1 MEDKVIERLKA
12 LGYSYDKGNDTVLI
26 QILLESVGAHIKNC
40 INDTDIPEGLC
51 HVYVDMVC
59 GEFLKQKK
67 SSGQL
72 LGFDFEQAVDSI
84 KMGDVT
90 VALQD
95 GASAEQQFDQMV
107 REMLNHDDDLLR
119 YRKLVW

>member
-12 LGYSYDKGNDTVLI
+12 LGYPYDKDKDTVLI
-26 QILLESVGAHIKNC
+26 QILLESVGERIKNR

-51 HVYVDMVC
+51 YAYVDMVC

-107 REMLNHDDDLLR
+107 REMLNHDEDLLR

>member
-12 LGYSYDKGNDTVLI
+12 LGYSYDKDKDAVLI
-26 QILLESVGAHIKNC
+26 QILLESVGERIKNR

-51 HVYVDMVC
+51 YVYVDMVC

-84 KMGDVT
+84 
-90 VALQD
+90 
-95 GASAEQQFDQMV
+95 
-107 REMLNHDDDLLR
+107 
-119 YRKLVW
+119 

>member
-12 LGYSYDKGNDTVLI
+12 LGYSYDKDKDAVLI
-26 QILLESVGAHIKNC
+26 QILLESVGERIKNC

-51 HVYVDMVC
+51 HAYVDMVC

-72 LGFDFEQAVDSI
+72 LGFVFEQAVDSI

-107 REMLNHDDDLLR
+107 REMLNHDEDLLR